1 MKLITDK
8 SRNGLTNPEFTE
20 YLKTPVEKSEFT
32 KEEAEELEN
41 AILEGLKKYPGIGL
55 SETK

>member
-32 KEEAEELEN
+32 KEEA
-41 AILEGLKKYPGIGL
+41 
-55 SETK
+55 